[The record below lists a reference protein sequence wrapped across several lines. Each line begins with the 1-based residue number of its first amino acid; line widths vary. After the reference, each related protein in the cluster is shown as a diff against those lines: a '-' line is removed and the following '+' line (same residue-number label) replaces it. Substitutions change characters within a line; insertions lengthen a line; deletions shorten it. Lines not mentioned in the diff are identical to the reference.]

1 MGKTKKQ
8 PTIEGRVKAGYIDLT
23 KTGPLSYR
31 ELRSLNNGLPEE
43 SVVNAQRPDN
53 IGVITALQR
62 AGKVNYTEQPTGLG
76 ESIYD
81 PGVANQEQIENL
93 QDYRAEAQPWYAKIG
108 AGLTKGVV
116 LAGTTFLDGTIGLLV
131 GGTESINRGD
141 ISGLWDNDFSKAMQA
156 INEWSEEAL
165 PNYYSQNELN
175 SPWYENIFTANF
187 LGDKFIKN
195 LGFSIGAIY
204 SGGVYAAPFKAAKIA
219 NAINTVFRT
228 AKATPMVSSAVGSI
242 LSAVNEGRVEA
253 LNNSKDWFELQKQQL
268 DDWYDQKLTSE
279 YKPLFDETM
288 AEYNATKGTLV
299 QGPDGSMY
307 DPAYLRYK
315 SKVEALQNEFNT
327 KRQNRESDKV
337 YSSTLSKITEDRLKM
352 GNADLLMNIPILTAS
367 NLVQFGKFFGGGY
380 RTARKTT
387 NIAGRAGNY
396 TAGTTKLGTSVS
408 LAKGALSEG
417 LEEISQKAASVS
429 AGNYYATDVSN
440 WYKSQIDPN
449 AEKETLDWMK
459 SIAQGVNETVN
470 DGSSWEEFFIGTL
483 TGALGIPTFRS
494 PKSSDG
500 SFRSPIVMQGGA
512 YNGWKEYQQKV
523 AREQEI
529 ADYMNSRVQSPEF
542 LNYYQGLIRHNKYQA
557 DMNKAVEEGN
567 EFDFKNAEHA
577 QLISDIVM
585 FDNAG
590 KLGDLEALIGT
601 SLDTS
606 EENLE
611 SIVRNTTA
619 VGENNTPIGPFAQY
633 ARVDSDGQISVDFGD
648 SGVQEMTSKL
658 NNTREE
664 FSNTIKNYVKIKDDL
679 DVRTGEVLSDEQL
692 QELTWMKSQLGNW
705 TDRATAMSGEV
716 KQVIGKVI
724 GNLDSFIR
732 FQDTIRTE
740 EGMNNANL
748 TDRYNRADK
757 NVRDAQR
764 AVASLNAIRNLDDVN
779 LAATLARNP
788 DFVKGLMKEVT
799 LLDDTVIKADERE
812 DVLNKLSD
820 IVKLGNA
827 ADVYNAKFKEYLS
840 NPGQQVADHER
851 ANQETAQ
858 VVQKENNASL
868 RQKLDQATSVAQFRE
883 ILSSEQDAATRDAV
897 LQTMESE
904 DNQIAKNYRET
915 LQYNNELSAA
925 LNELGETD
933 QVAQDAMTL
942 WKEQFNIAENLE
954 QLANPNTIF
963 INNEEAF
970 MEDSGG
976 DVELAGTRFENAR
989 YALQRA
995 MSKVNND
1002 IKFKNRF
1009 SEEYRKPVDESVQG
1023 KGTDKDETGDS
1034 GTPTVPH
1041 VNPGATPVEV
1051 PSAPVGN
1058 VTAEMVAS
1066 ENSDANK
1073 SVKTQRDL
1081 DRGQQGQRKYY
1092 RPAIPELHI
1101 EASKEGDFR
1110 PFDTVVAEREQG
1122 VDFSGIYSYLRDNGA
1137 FNYVNAAK
1145 LKPGDTLG
1153 FMIDPEF
1160 NDHTIFLVDTRNNQI
1175 VGSIDESD
1183 TSVARYEGL
1192 ENLIKKVRDEY
1203 QASRKSDTVGG
1214 SPVALSY
1221 LLENGV
1227 GTIESAGYFLHAIA
1241 AAFPVISEGIE
1252 SMSDSLDGDV
1262 LGMKPDAFVSSNNPV
1277 IKRIETFIKEYY
1289 GEEGVNI
1296 YSDLLKNS
1304 TGFVPAEGKQMDTRI
1319 EKLVPLKDAPRTATT
1334 RFFATPQVRVSKIMV
1349 GRIPYTSEERS
1360 LADIPG
1366 VIDGDTK
1373 PIFGIIKN
1381 GVLTTNE
1388 KIDDILII
1396 KPVDMAQKEG
1406 RLYLLI
1412 PNAAGTY
1419 SPVAVRVKHFN
1430 TQEFNLADATVANT
1444 PVGKGINEALDRL
1457 ADAASQDDVSIAMKE
1472 LAQDIYMQDV
1482 MITWFDAK
1490 AGSGIVVSKKV
1501 RKSDGTYEMV
1511 TINGQ
1516 EQIKEEKTTI
1526 YFQSSKKSAIINGM
1540 EIDIEAAKEM
1550 GADLSPFGQPRDTAD
1565 IRKDILNT
1573 ILRYNL
1579 PLQVDASMINK
1590 SSYNNRLIKSNILT
1604 SNLREAKVIG
1614 SWFITDYFNNQGNL
1628 QRAVSPASVKPA
1640 PSRKVSSPVGGTEGV
1655 VQGTRVIISGTPYIV
1670 DLKSNM
1676 AINEKTGEKRA
1687 FSAFNSQS
1695 LIDMAWA
1702 QETFGDATESSRMTE
1717 NKIITPNGDVLD
1729 RSTGHYITG
1738 DEAQRIKDKIAGKNK
1753 ETESRIAQSKRIIA
1767 DIYENQKK
1775 VDKARTDKDYYYI
1788 LEEDGQY
1795 HQYSRVHSRL
1805 GDNWLGERTETENSR
1820 RALEAGTVVDK
1831 VIRDFFTSKE
1841 TPTRPETLSE
1851 DAFIDLI
1858 TKLTEIKSKIEQM
1871 GETFM
1876 TNNIVL
1882 FQKYAD
1888 GTRVAGEV
1896 DILSVDKNGNFKIY
1910 DVKTSRY
1917 SFSDKYFNE
1926 KSSMQRMS
1934 TKDYYTLQLSAYQNL
1949 FESQYGVR
1957 PTRLAIFPFVLSYNT
1972 VQATA
1977 VDIPSGTQTRLGLP
1991 IAGNRSYF
1999 RTDRKVDDNE
2009 ARFVSSEKDGKVY
2022 FKPILDTKA
2031 HEATLKSTDAAKSV
2045 VEFTGGDPKEATHFV
2060 LVEPGEATRNPENG
2074 RLMVSKK
2081 VKVFAV
2087 TPSTPYSNRRS
2098 IVTSITQEKGIP
2110 ITYNPA
2116 VNVPLASAVHAPA
2129 TSSNLPIFDSTME
2142 TMITNPKEQ
2151 NRVLPENAFEE
2162 GGEIG
2167 YYEKDGK
2174 LYTGYLKKIGEVEVT
2189 YGSGRKDIVPIHVTK
2204 VRDTGF
2210 GREGEFGST
2219 SEYLTVFPNGKA
2231 ISTKTNDT
2239 NDAHAAE
2246 IIMKALST
2254 KPEKVLLLSSEKTQ
2268 IHNPRELEESD
2279 AAIRIAQE
2287 TTPQPQGG
2295 ASRTVQKENAVNQKA
2310 AKRTR
2315 HKLRAADSTR
2325 PIWDREKEMSWLEKT
2340 LPQLSEQDRV
2350 KVVEGLIQVAE
2361 NGPVAWGMFSDGIV
2375 TLSDIAAEGTAY
2387 HEAFH
2392 VVFNLMMNDS
2402 ERESLFNEARQMF
2415 GNKSLLELEEDMAEG
2430 FREYVVSQETRSLG
2444 RKILDFFKNLF
2455 AKITN
2460 WKYIKPSLTS
2470 YYRMINQGK
2479 YKNYSLGLSSISR
2492 LREEQYT
2499 SEMQSI
2505 KDKAI
2510 ADGTFM
2516 KAPNGNPTN
2525 LTDERQWLQVRTK
2538 AFKEWFGDWENNPNE
2553 ASKVV
2558 DENDEPLVVYHGT
2571 KNNVEISKVD
2581 FSKSDD
2587 LISFFTTN
2595 DKYHTANSYTES
2607 GINTGNS
2614 NLDTIIENIIEY
2626 DGVVDYIKVKKYI
2639 ETTIHNSEVS
2649 LNDLGPF
2656 DDERSLK
2663 EIIHKNKELLR
2674 YLESNKDKLNFSENT
2689 ANIYSFFES
2698 IKKPL
2703 VIDVKDKNW
2712 NEIKFED
2719 NTFSTREIAKIA
2731 NERGYDGVIF
2741 KNIRDLGAGMSF
2753 DGAFFENEV
2762 KHPNVYIS
2770 FKSNQIKSATSN
2782 TGKFSTTNDDIRY
2795 REVDI
2800 NDSEFKDLKQDLTS
2814 FFSNFGI
2821 TIEDTSKFDS
2831 EEPIFNALDRVINFN
2846 SIESLTDNAGY
2857 AIAFMMQYNPKI
2869 KDLIS
2874 IKQLD
2879 SPVKMKGLRRAVN
2892 KGKRYDFRNL
2902 TEREYKSLNKTPYLK
2917 EIGKDIGE
2925 QLRLL
2930 YSKKPINTSDSF
2942 FRKLWSAI
2950 SEFFKKMTPE
2960 TRLKF
2965 SVIRNYTNSI
2975 ANAVK
2980 LGDYT
2985 IIRKSDFKP
2994 GTDTLPS
3001 IVDIGEAFKNNPYE
3015 ESIVYTLNKHGISL
3029 AGEAAIASQGT
3040 LYRPS
3045 ENPLHDLDFEAGNK
3059 SKGEI
3064 ESILRNTFKAYSH
3077 TNTIVNEN
3085 GRVTYTYLVMDRE
3098 FEERRDVPGIG
3109 VNVIYDKKTG
3119 ERLGTRMHSEL
3130 VIEKEGVKGKMLD
3143 FFTGDTTNVFDN
3155 VTINYNGK
3163 NYLFSDYRNAMSFK
3177 INVARLKNIWDYNR
3191 FIPRNENGKIVSLAK
3206 LKNSNKERV
3215 QNLVRNARII
3225 WGHPA
3230 IGKTT
3235 YLERNNDILEWDK
3248 EVNPKRDI
3256 FVRDQIDPNYTMDV
3270 NSTEYKRLKQEYMSN
3285 WENNSEYIKFLTRE
3299 WNKLKDRAQRENK
3312 RLFASPLPLLSIFRN
3327 DFDLIVALPEKQ
3339 FIERNKARG
3348 GSEVGSLSW
3357 KQALDRQLVGI
3368 DTNKI
3373 VYTDKYFSEFMRD
3386 TLGVTWGTLNN
3397 TELEAL
3403 QARGWSEE
3411 KFNSISQVE
3420 RDNAIEC
3427 AGL

>member
-1 MGKTKKQ
+1 MARTKKQ
-8 PTIEGRVKAGYIDLT
+8 PTIEDRVEAGYIDLT

-43 SVVNAQRPDN
+43 SVVNAQRPNN

-131 GGTESINRGD
+131 GGAESINRGD

-204 SGGVYAAPFKAAKIA
+204 SGGVYAAPFKAAKVA

-279 YKPLFDETM
+279 YKPLFDEAM

-396 TAGTTKLGTSVS
+396 TAGTTKLGTSIS

-417 LEEISQKAASVS
+417 LEEISQKAASIS

-732 FQDTIRTE
+732 FQDAIRTE

-764 AVASLNAIRNLDDVN
+764 AVASLNVIRNLDDAN
-779 LAATLARNP
+779 LAATLAKNP
-788 DFVKGLMKEVT
+788 DFVKGLMKEVS
-799 LLDDTVIKADERE
+799 LLDDTVIEADERE
-812 DVLNKLSD
+812 DVLNKLAD
-820 IVKLGNA
+820 IIKLGNA

-942 WKEQFNIAENLE
+942 WKEQFNTAENLE
-954 QLANPNTIF
+954 QLANPNSIF

-976 DVELAGTRFENAR
+976 DIDIAGNRFQSAR

-1009 SEEYRKPVDESVQG
+1009 SKEYKRPVNEPVAD
-1023 KGTDKDETGDS
+1023 KGIDKDGTGDS
-1034 GTPTVPH
+1034 ETPT
-1041 VNPGATPVEV
+1041 
-1051 PSAPVGN
+1051 PVGN

-1183 TSVARYEGL
+1183 ASVTRYEGL
-1192 ENLIKKVRDEY
+1192 EGIIKRVRDEF
-1203 QASRKSDTVGG
+1203 AKRG
-1214 SPVALSY
+1214 
-1221 LLENGV
+1221 
-1227 GTIESAGYFLHAIA
+1227 
-1241 AAFPVISEGIE
+1241 EG
-1252 SMSDSLDGDV
+1252 
-1262 LGMKPDAFVSSNNPV
+1262 A
-1277 IKRIETFIKEYY
+1277 
-1289 GEEGVNI
+1289 
-1296 YSDLLKNS
+1296 
-1304 TGFVPAEGKQMDTRI
+1304 TGK
-1319 EKLVPLKDAPRTATT
+1319 
-1334 RFFATPQVRVSKIMV
+1334 FFATPQTRVSKVMV
-1349 GRIPYTSEERS
+1349 GRIPYTSEDKS

-1366 VIDGDTK
+1366 VLDGETK

-1381 GVLTTNE
+1381 GVLTTNLDNTNE
-1388 KIDDILII
+1388 GIDDRLII
-1396 KPVDMAQKEG
+1396 KPADMAHKEG

-1419 SPVAVRVKHFN
+1419 SPAAVRVKHFN

-1501 RKSDGTYEMV
+1501 RKPDGTYEMV

-1573 ILRYNL
+1573 IFRYNL

-1676 AINEKTGEKRA
+1676 AINEKTGEKRV
-1687 FSAFNSQS
+1687 FSTFNSQS

-1717 NKIITPNGDVLD
+1717 NKIITSNGDVLD

-1753 ETESRIAQSKRIIA
+1753 ETESRIAQSKRVIA
-1767 DIYENQKK
+1767 DIYENQNK

-1805 GDNWLGERTETENSR
+1805 GDNWLGERTETENSKM
-1820 RALEAGTVVDK
+1820 ALEAGTVVDK

-1851 DAFIDLI
+1851 GAFIDLI
-1858 TKLTEIKSKIEQM
+1858 TKLTEIKSKMEQM

-1917 SFSDKYFNE
+1917 SFSDRYFNE

-1957 PTRLAIFPFVLSYNT
+1957 PTRLAILPFVLSYNT

-1991 IAGNRSYF
+1991 VAGNQSYF

-2189 YGSGRKDIVPIHVTK
+2189 YGSGRKDMVPIHVTK

-2246 IIMKALST
+2246 IIMKALSA

-2325 PIWDREKEMSWLEKT
+2325 PTWNREKELAWLENV

-2350 KVVEGLIQVAE
+2350 RVVEGLIQVAD

-2516 KAPNGNPTN
+2516 KAPNGNLTN
-2525 LTDERQWLQVRTK
+2525 LTERQWLQVRTK
-2538 AFKEWFGDWENNPNE
+2538 NFINWFGDWINDPSN

-2558 DENDEPLVVYHGT
+2558 DENGEPLVVYHRSPNKFNTFDVNKIGT
-2571 KNNVEISKVD
+2571 TTDTGQYGKGFYFGVENDRAEGNNVYEVFLNIRNPYNITKESRSSNIAYTYNRPFNEWTNWHKKNISKEEADLVN
-2581 FSKSDD
+2581 SKDGIID
-2587 LISFFTTN
+2587 L
-2595 DKYHTANSYTES
+2595 
-2607 GINTGNS
+2607 
-2614 NLDTIIENIIEY
+2614 
-2626 DGVVDYIKVKKYI
+2626 V
-2639 ETTIHNSEVS
+2639 
-2649 LNDLGPF
+2649 
-2656 DDERSLK
+2656 
-2663 EIIHKNKELLR
+2663 
-2674 YLESNKDKLNFSENT
+2674 
-2689 ANIYSFFES
+2689 
-2698 IKKPL
+2698 
-2703 VIDVKDKNW
+2703 
-2712 NEIKFED
+2712 ED
-2719 NTFSTREIAKIA
+2719 NEF
-2731 NERGYDGVIF
+2731 VV
-2741 KNIRDLGAGMSF
+2741 KN
-2753 DGAFFENEV
+2753 
-2762 KHPNVYIS
+2762 P
-2770 FKSNQIKSATSN
+2770 NQIKSATDN
-2782 TGKFSTTNDDIRY
+2782 IGTFSKTNDDIRY
-2795 REVDI
+2795 REIPNSSFKSV
-2800 NDSEFKDLKQDLTS
+2800 SEEIQENLLKKGWT
-2814 FFSNFGI
+2814 
-2821 TIEDTSKFDS
+2821 EEKFDS
-2831 EEPIFNALDRVINFN
+2831 ISQEERD
-2846 SIESLTDNAGY
+2846 
-2857 AIAFMMQYNPKI
+2857 Q
-2869 KDLIS
+2869 
-2874 IKQLD
+2874 
-2879 SPVKMKGLRRAVN
+2879 
-2892 KGKRYDFRNL
+2892 
-2902 TEREYKSLNKTPYLK
+2902 
-2917 EIGKDIGE
+2917 
-2925 QLRLL
+2925 
-2930 YSKKPINTSDSF
+2930 
-2942 FRKLWSAI
+2942 
-2950 SEFFKKMTPE
+2950 
-2960 TRLKF
+2960 
-2965 SVIRNYTNSI
+2965 
-2975 ANAVK
+2975 AVK
-2980 LGDYT
+2980 C
-2985 IIRKSDFKP
+2985 
-2994 GTDTLPS
+2994 
-3001 IVDIGEAFKNNPYE
+3001 
-3015 ESIVYTLNKHGISL
+3015 
-3029 AGEAAIASQGT
+3029 IA
-3040 LYRPS
+3040 L
-3045 ENPLHDLDFEAGNK
+3045 
-3059 SKGEI
+3059 
-3064 ESILRNTFKAYSH
+3064 
-3077 TNTIVNEN
+3077 
-3085 GRVTYTYLVMDRE
+3085 
-3098 FEERRDVPGIG
+3098 
-3109 VNVIYDKKTG
+3109 
-3119 ERLGTRMHSEL
+3119 
-3130 VIEKEGVKGKMLD
+3130 
-3143 FFTGDTTNVFDN
+3143 
-3155 VTINYNGK
+3155 
-3163 NYLFSDYRNAMSFK
+3163 
-3177 INVARLKNIWDYNR
+3177 
-3191 FIPRNENGKIVSLAK
+3191 
-3206 LKNSNKERV
+3206 
-3215 QNLVRNARII
+3215 
-3225 WGHPA
+3225 
-3230 IGKTT
+3230 
-3235 YLERNNDILEWDK
+3235 
-3248 EVNPKRDI
+3248 
-3256 FVRDQIDPNYTMDV
+3256 
-3270 NSTEYKRLKQEYMSN
+3270 
-3285 WENNSEYIKFLTRE
+3285 
-3299 WNKLKDRAQRENK
+3299 
-3312 RLFASPLPLLSIFRN
+3312 
-3327 DFDLIVALPEKQ
+3327 
-3339 FIERNKARG
+3339 
-3348 GSEVGSLSW
+3348 
-3357 KQALDRQLVGI
+3357 
-3368 DTNKI
+3368 
-3373 VYTDKYFSEFMRD
+3373 
-3386 TLGVTWGTLNN
+3386 
-3397 TELEAL
+3397 
-3403 QARGWSEE
+3403 
-3411 KFNSISQVE
+3411 
-3420 RDNAIEC
+3420 
-3427 AGL
+3427 

>member
-1 MGKTKKQ
+1 MAKKSI
-8 PTIEGRVKAGYIDLT
+8 TE
-23 KTGPLSYR
+23 TGPKALRGVRNPDLYPTQSLGLSDIETQSIR
-31 ELRSLNNGLPEE
+31 DELARSTYANYEAAHGHLGYQGLNDPSLYAPIIDTSLPGYGD
-43 SVVNAQRPDN
+43 SM
-53 IGVITALQR
+53 
-62 AGKVNYTEQPTGLG
+62 
-76 ESIYD
+76 YD
-81 PGVANQEQIENL
+81 KGILIDATPADI
-93 QDYRAEAQPWYAKIG
+93 QDQRAEAQPWYAKIG

-131 GGTESINRGD
+131 GGAESINRGD

-204 SGGVYAAPFKAAKIA
+204 SGGVYAAPFKAAKVA
-219 NAINTVFRT
+219 NAINTVFKT

-242 LSAVNEGRVEA
+242 ISAVNEGRVEA
-253 LNNSKDWFELQKQQL
+253 LNNSKDWFRLQKQQL
-268 DDWYDQKLTSE
+268 DDWYDQKLDSE
-279 YKPLFDETM
+279 YKPQFDEAM

-315 SKVEALQNEFNT
+315 SKVEALQNELNT
-327 KRQNRESDKV
+327 KRQNRGSDKV

-440 WYKSQIDPN
+440 WHKSQIDPN

-459 SIAQGVNETVN
+459 SVAQGVNETVN

-494 PKSSDG
+494 LKSSDG

-512 YNGWKEYQQKV
+512 YNGWKEHQQKV

-542 LNYYQGLIRHNKYQA
+542 LNYYQSLIRHNKYQA

-611 SIVRNTTA
+611 SMVRNTTA

-705 TDRATAMSGEV
+705 ADRATAMSGEV

-748 TDRYNRADK
+748 TDKYNRADK

-764 AVASLNAIRNLDDVN
+764 AVASLNVIRNLDDAN
-779 LAATLARNP
+779 LAATLAKNP
-788 DFVKGLMKEVT
+788 DFVKGLMKEVS
-799 LLDDTVIKADERE
+799 LLDDTVIEADERE
-812 DVLNKLSD
+812 DVLNKLAD
-820 IVKLGNA
+820 IIKLGNA

-883 ILSSEQDAATRDAV
+883 ILNSEQDAATRDAV

-942 WKEQFNIAENLE
+942 WKEQFNAAENLE
-954 QLANPNTIF
+954 QLANPNSIF

-976 DVELAGTRFENAR
+976 DIDIAGNRFQSAR

-1009 SEEYRKPVDESVQG
+1009 SKEYKRPVNEPVAD
-1023 KGTDKDETGDS
+1023 KGIDKDETGYS
-1034 GTPTVPH
+1034 ETPT
-1041 VNPGATPVEV
+1041 
-1051 PSAPVGN
+1051 PVGN

-1081 DRGQQGQRKYY
+1081 DRGQQSQRKYY

-1122 VDFSGIYSYLRDNGA
+1122 VDFSSIYSYLRDNGA
-1137 FNYVNAAK
+1137 FDYVNAAK

-1183 TSVARYEGL
+1183 ASVTRYEGL
-1192 ENLIKKVRDEY
+1192 EGIIKRVRDEF
-1203 QASRKSDTVGG
+1203 A
-1214 SPVALSY
+1214 
-1221 LLENGV
+1221 
-1227 GTIESAGYFLHAIA
+1227 
-1241 AAFPVISEGIE
+1241 
-1252 SMSDSLDGDV
+1252 
-1262 LGMKPDAFVSSNNPV
+1262 
-1277 IKRIETFIKEYY
+1277 KR
-1289 GEEGVNI
+1289 GEET
-1296 YSDLLKNS
+1296 
-1304 TGFVPAEGKQMDTRI
+1304 TGK
-1319 EKLVPLKDAPRTATT
+1319 
-1334 RFFATPQVRVSKIMV
+1334 FFATPQTRVSKMMI
-1349 GRIPYTSEERS
+1349 GRIPYSTEERS

-1366 VIDGDTK
+1366 VLDGETK

-1381 GVLTTNE
+1381 GVLTTNLDNTNE
-1388 KIDDILII
+1388 EIDDRLII
-1396 KPVDMAQKEG
+1396 KPADTAQKEG

-1419 SPVAVRVKHFN
+1419 SPAAIRVKHFN

-1444 PVGKGINEALDRL
+1444 PIGKGINEALDRL
-1457 ADAASQDDVSIAMKE
+1457 ADATSQDDVSIAMKE

-1501 RKSDGTYEMV
+1501 RKPDGTYEMV

-1550 GADLSPFGQPRDTAD
+1550 GANLSPFGQPRDTAD

-1590 SSYNNRLIKSNILT
+1590 PGYNNKVIKSNILT

-1655 VQGTRVIISGTPYIV
+1655 VQGTRVTISGTPYIV

-1753 ETESRIAQSKRIIA
+1753 ETESRIAQSKRVIA

-1805 GDNWLGERTETENSR
+1805 GDNWLGERTETENSK
-1820 RALEAGTVVDK
+1820 RALEVGTDVDK
-1831 VIRDFFTSKE
+1831 VIRDFFTLKE

-1851 DAFIDLI
+1851 GAFIDLI
-1858 TKLTEIKSKIEQM
+1858 TKLTEIKSKMEQM

-1896 DILSVDKNGNFKIY
+1896 DILAVDKSGNFKIY
-1910 DVKTSRY
+1910 DVKTSKY
-1917 SFSDKYFNE
+1917 SFSDRHFTE

-1949 FESQYGVR
+1949 FESQYGIR
-1957 PTRLAIFPFVLSYNT
+1957 PTGLAILPFTLTY
-1972 VQATA
+1972 
-1977 VDIPSGTQTRLGLP
+1977 DK
-1991 IAGNRSYF
+1991 
-1999 RTDRKVDDNE
+1999 DKVN
-2009 ARFVSSEKDGKVY
+2009 
-2022 FKPILDTKA
+2022 
-2031 HEATLKSTDAAKSV
+2031 
-2045 VEFTGGDPKEATHFV
+2045 
-2060 LVEPGEATRNPENG
+2060 
-2074 RLMVSKK
+2074 
-2081 VKVFAV
+2081 
-2087 TPSTPYSNRRS
+2087 
-2098 IVTSITQEKGIP
+2098 SITQEKGIP

-2116 VNVPLASAVHAPA
+2116 VNVPLASVVQTPR
-2129 TSSNLPIFDSTME
+2129 TEGPLPIFNSTME

-2189 YGSGRKDIVPIHVTK
+2189 YGSGRKDMVPIHVTK

-2239 NDAHAAE
+2239 NDNHAAE
-2246 IIMKALST
+2246 VIMKALSA
-2254 KPEKVLLLSSEKTQ
+2254 KPEKVLSFSNEKTQ
-2268 IHNPRELEESD
+2268 IYNPMELEES
-2279 AAIRIAQE
+2279 ITRTVQGTTQQSQE
-2287 TTPQPQGG
+2287 G
-2295 ASRTVQKENAVNQKA
+2295 ASRTIQKENIVNKKT

-2315 HKLRAADSTR
+2315 HKLRAKDSTR
-2325 PIWDREKEMSWLEKT
+2325 PIWNREKELDWLGKV
-2340 LPQLSEQDRV
+2340 LPQLSEQDRIRVV
-2350 KVVEGLIQVAE
+2350 KGLIQVSE

-2375 TLSDIAAEGTAY
+2375 TLSDIATEGTTY
-2387 HEAFH
+2387 HESFH
-2392 VVFNLMMNDS
+2392 VVFNLMLTPQ
-2402 ERESLFNEARQMF
+2402 ERSALFTEARQQY
-2415 GNKSLLELEEDMAEG
+2415 GNKSEVELEEDMAEE
-2430 FREYVVSQETRSLG
+2430 FREYVTTRQNAGLLDKIKNFFKDLWIKVTNWNSVRPHLTAYYQMINKGKYSNRELPTETLSQAKARQEEYS
-2444 RKILDFFKNLF
+2444 KEMQDILD
-2455 AKITN
+2455 
-2460 WKYIKPSLTS
+2460 
-2470 YYRMINQGK
+2470 
-2479 YKNYSLGLSSISR
+2479 
-2492 LREEQYT
+2492 
-2499 SEMQSI
+2499 
-2505 KDKAI
+2505 
-2510 ADGTFM
+2510 
-2516 KAPNGNPTN
+2516 KAPRNSEGKLLVRPRGPVSN
-2525 LTDERQWLQVRTK
+2525 LTERQYAQVRTK
-2538 AFKEWFGDWENNPNE
+2538 AFKDWFGDWENDSKN
-2553 ASKVV
+2553 ASQVV
-2558 DENDEPLVVYHGT
+2558 DENGEPLVVYHNTPFEFNGVFDMGHKSRTMPWTSEPFGHVGT
-2571 KNNVEISKVD
+2571 QETANKIKGTQFALFLNIRNPLETPDFVHETVSSMLAELYKQGIISR
-2581 FSKSDD
+2581 
-2587 LISFFTTN
+2587 
-2595 DKYHTANSYTES
+2595 DKYSS
-2607 GINTGNS
+2607 LRGMS
-2614 NLDTIIENIIEY
+2614 
-2626 DGVVDYIKVKKYI
+2626 
-2639 ETTIHNSEVS
+2639 NSELRNLMLS
-2649 LNDLGPF
+2649 L
-2656 DDERSLK
+2656 
-2663 EIIHKNKELLR
+2663 
-2674 YLESNKDKLNFSENT
+2674 
-2689 ANIYSFFES
+2689 
-2698 IKKPL
+2698 
-2703 VIDVKDKNW
+2703 
-2712 NEIKFED
+2712 
-2719 NTFSTREIAKIA
+2719 
-2731 NERGYDGVIF
+2731 GYDGTKYENKAEGGGISY
-2741 KNIRDLGAGMSF
+2741 SF
-2753 DGAFFENEV
+2753 I
-2762 KHPNVYIS
+2762 KP
-2770 FKSNQIKSATSN
+2770 NQIKSAKDNIGT
-2782 TGKFSTTNDDIRY
+2782 FSRTNDNIRY
-2795 REVDI
+2795 REVH
-2800 NDSEFKDLKQDLTS
+2800 NSSFKSVSEEIQESLLKKGWT
-2814 FFSNFGI
+2814 
-2821 TIEDTSKFDS
+2821 EEKFDS
-2831 EEPIFNALDRVINFN
+2831 ISQEERD
-2846 SIESLTDNAGY
+2846 
-2857 AIAFMMQYNPKI
+2857 Q
-2869 KDLIS
+2869 
-2874 IKQLD
+2874 
-2879 SPVKMKGLRRAVN
+2879 
-2892 KGKRYDFRNL
+2892 
-2902 TEREYKSLNKTPYLK
+2902 
-2917 EIGKDIGE
+2917 
-2925 QLRLL
+2925 
-2930 YSKKPINTSDSF
+2930 
-2942 FRKLWSAI
+2942 
-2950 SEFFKKMTPE
+2950 
-2960 TRLKF
+2960 
-2965 SVIRNYTNSI
+2965 
-2975 ANAVK
+2975 AVK
-2980 LGDYT
+2980 C
-2985 IIRKSDFKP
+2985 
-2994 GTDTLPS
+2994 
-3001 IVDIGEAFKNNPYE
+3001 
-3015 ESIVYTLNKHGISL
+3015 
-3029 AGEAAIASQGT
+3029 IA
-3040 LYRPS
+3040 L
-3045 ENPLHDLDFEAGNK
+3045 
-3059 SKGEI
+3059 
-3064 ESILRNTFKAYSH
+3064 
-3077 TNTIVNEN
+3077 
-3085 GRVTYTYLVMDRE
+3085 
-3098 FEERRDVPGIG
+3098 
-3109 VNVIYDKKTG
+3109 
-3119 ERLGTRMHSEL
+3119 
-3130 VIEKEGVKGKMLD
+3130 
-3143 FFTGDTTNVFDN
+3143 
-3155 VTINYNGK
+3155 
-3163 NYLFSDYRNAMSFK
+3163 
-3177 INVARLKNIWDYNR
+3177 
-3191 FIPRNENGKIVSLAK
+3191 
-3206 LKNSNKERV
+3206 
-3215 QNLVRNARII
+3215 
-3225 WGHPA
+3225 
-3230 IGKTT
+3230 
-3235 YLERNNDILEWDK
+3235 
-3248 EVNPKRDI
+3248 
-3256 FVRDQIDPNYTMDV
+3256 
-3270 NSTEYKRLKQEYMSN
+3270 
-3285 WENNSEYIKFLTRE
+3285 
-3299 WNKLKDRAQRENK
+3299 
-3312 RLFASPLPLLSIFRN
+3312 
-3327 DFDLIVALPEKQ
+3327 
-3339 FIERNKARG
+3339 
-3348 GSEVGSLSW
+3348 
-3357 KQALDRQLVGI
+3357 
-3368 DTNKI
+3368 
-3373 VYTDKYFSEFMRD
+3373 
-3386 TLGVTWGTLNN
+3386 
-3397 TELEAL
+3397 
-3403 QARGWSEE
+3403 
-3411 KFNSISQVE
+3411 
-3420 RDNAIEC
+3420 
-3427 AGL
+3427 

>member
-1 MGKTKKQ
+1 MSKNSKSAR
-8 PTIEGRVKAGYIDLT
+8 TIDMT

-31 ELRSLNNGLPEE
+31 ELRKLNSLDRTPEVE
-43 SVVNAQRPDN
+43 QLLSMPSGTRLDTY
-53 IGVITALQR
+53 GM
-62 AGKVNYTEQPTGLG
+62 GKVSYTQPSEGFDDFGT
-76 ESIYD
+76 SSYD
-81 PGVANQEQIENL
+81 NELVGYDELVNR
-93 QDYRAEAQPWYAKIG
+93 QDIRAEKQPWYAKIG

-131 GGTESINRGD
+131 GGAESINRGD

-156 INEWSEEAL
+156 INEWAEEAL

-204 SGGVYAAPFKAAKIA
+204 SGGVYAAPFKAAKVA

-228 AKATPMVSSAVGSI
+228 AKATPIVNSAVGSI

-253 LNNSKDWFELQKQQL
+253 LNNSKDWFRLQKQQL

-279 YKPLFDETM
+279 YKPLFDEAM

-337 YSSTLSKITEDRLKM
+337 YSSTLSKITKDRLKM

-367 NLVQFGKFFGGGY
+367 NLIQFGKFFGGGY
-380 RTARKTT
+380 RTARKAT

-440 WYKSQIDPN
+440 WHKSQIDPN

-459 SIAQGVNETVN
+459 SVAQGVNETVN

-512 YNGWKEYQQKV
+512 YNGWKEHQQKV

-557 DMNKAVEEGN
+557 DMNKAVEKGN

-664 FSNTIKNYVKIKDDL
+664 FSNTIKNYVKIKDGL

-705 TDRATAMSGEV
+705 ADRATAMSGEV

-732 FQDTIRTE
+732 FQDAIRTE

-799 LLDDTVIKADERE
+799 LLDDTVIEADERE
-812 DVLNKLSD
+812 DVLNKLED

-827 ADVYNAKFKEYLS
+827 ADVYNAKLKEYLS
-840 NPGQQVADHER
+840 NPGQQVADHKR

-904 DNQIAKNYRET
+904 GNQIAKNYRET

-942 WKEQFNIAENLE
+942 WKEQFNAAENLE
-954 QLANPNTIF
+954 QLANPNSIF

-976 DVELAGTRFENAR
+976 DIDIAGNRFQSAR

-1009 SEEYRKPVDESVQG
+1009 SKEYKRPVNEPVAD
-1023 KGTDKDETGDS
+1023 KGIDKDETGDS
-1034 GTPTVPH
+1034 ETPT
-1041 VNPGATPVEV
+1041 
-1051 PSAPVGN
+1051 PVGN

-1110 PFDTVVAEREQG
+1110 PFDIVVAEREQG

-1183 TSVARYEGL
+1183 ASVTRYEGL
-1192 ENLIKKVRDEY
+1192 EGIIKRVRDEFAQKGSQPSTVINY
-1203 QASRKSDTVGG
+1203 TENTDTPKDELIHITNTNNG
-1214 SPVALSY
+1214 LSHIGE
-1221 LLENGV
+1221 LKEWSKKV
-1227 GTIESAGYFLHAIA
+1227 
-1241 AAFPVISEGIE
+1241 
-1252 SMSDSLDGDV
+1252 GDV
-1262 LGMKPDAFVSSNNPV
+1262 RTESDGWGTYNGLTYYKQSQKGGRGGDNFTIWFKTKPSENVKLNLQQAIDSSKNLVELGDKIVSLIRAFSVTPKTQS
-1277 IKRIETFIKEYY
+1277 KGKFIA
-1289 GEEGVNI
+1289 
-1296 YSDLLKNS
+1296 S
-1304 TGFVPAEGKQMDTRI
+1304 P
-1319 EKLVPLKDAPRTATT
+1319 TT
-1334 RFFATPQVRVSKIMV
+1334 RVAKVMV
-1349 GRIPYTSEERS
+1349 GRIPYSTEERS

-1366 VIDGDTK
+1366 VLDGEAK

-1388 KIDDILII
+1388 KVDDRLIT
-1396 KPVDMAQKEG
+1396 KKEG

-1419 SPVAVRVKHFN
+1419 SPAAVRVKHFN

-1444 PVGKGINEALDRL
+1444 PVGKDINEALDRL
-1457 ADAASQDDVSIAMKE
+1457 ADATSQDDVSIAMKK

-1501 RKSDGTYEMV
+1501 RKPDGTYEMV

-1614 SWFITDYFNNQGNL
+1614 SWFITDYFDNQGNL

-1717 NKIITPNGDVLD
+1717 NKVITPNGDVLD

-1753 ETESRIAQSKRIIA
+1753 ETESRIA
-1767 DIYENQKK
+1767 
-1775 VDKARTDKDYYYI
+1775 
-1788 LEEDGQY
+1788 
-1795 HQYSRVHSRL
+1795 
-1805 GDNWLGERTETENSR
+1805 
-1820 RALEAGTVVDK
+1820 
-1831 VIRDFFTSKE
+1831 
-1841 TPTRPETLSE
+1841 
-1851 DAFIDLI
+1851 
-1858 TKLTEIKSKIEQM
+1858 
-1871 GETFM
+1871 
-1876 TNNIVL
+1876 
-1882 FQKYAD
+1882 
-1888 GTRVAGEV
+1888 
-1896 DILSVDKNGNFKIY
+1896 
-1910 DVKTSRY
+1910 
-1917 SFSDKYFNE
+1917 
-1926 KSSMQRMS
+1926 
-1934 TKDYYTLQLSAYQNL
+1934 
-1949 FESQYGVR
+1949 
-1957 PTRLAIFPFVLSYNT
+1957 
-1972 VQATA
+1972 
-1977 VDIPSGTQTRLGLP
+1977 
-1991 IAGNRSYF
+1991 
-1999 RTDRKVDDNE
+1999 
-2009 ARFVSSEKDGKVY
+2009 
-2022 FKPILDTKA
+2022 
-2031 HEATLKSTDAAKSV
+2031 
-2045 VEFTGGDPKEATHFV
+2045 
-2060 LVEPGEATRNPENG
+2060 
-2074 RLMVSKK
+2074 
-2081 VKVFAV
+2081 
-2087 TPSTPYSNRRS
+2087 
-2098 IVTSITQEKGIP
+2098 
-2110 ITYNPA
+2110 NPA
-2116 VNVPLASAVHAPA
+2116 VNVPLASAVQTPR
-2129 TSSNLPIFDSTME
+2129 TEGPLPIFDSTME

-2189 YGSGRKDIVPIHVTK
+2189 YGSGRKDMVPIHVTK

-2239 NDAHAAE
+2239 NDNHAAE
-2246 IIMKALST
+2246 VIMKALSA
-2254 KPEKVLLLSSEKTQ
+2254 KPEKVLLLSNEKTQ
-2268 IHNPRELEESD
+2268 IHNPMELKES
-2279 AAIRIAQE
+2279 ITRTVQG
-2287 TTPQPQGG
+2287 TSQQSQGG
-2295 ASRTVQKENAVNQKA
+2295 ASRTIQKENTVNKKTV
-2310 AKRTR
+2310 KRTR
-2315 HKLRAADSTR
+2315 HKLRAKDSTR
-2325 PIWDREKEMSWLEKT
+2325 PVWNREKELTWLGKV

-2350 KVVEGLIQVAE
+2350 RVVKGLIQVSE
-2361 NGPVAWGMFSDGIV
+2361 NGPVAWGMFSNGIV
-2375 TLSDIAAEGTAY
+2375 TLSDIAAEGTTY
-2387 HEAFH
+2387 HESFH
-2392 VVFNLMMNDS
+2392 VVFNLMLTPQ
-2402 ERESLFNEARQMF
+2402 ERSALFTEARQQY
-2415 GNKSLLELEEDMAEG
+2415 GDKSEVELEEDMAEG
-2430 FREYVVSQETRSLG
+2430 FREYVTTRQNAGLLDKIKNFFKDLWIKVTNWSSVRPHLTAYYQMINKGKYSNRELPTETLSQAKARQEEYS
-2444 RKILDFFKNLF
+2444 KEMQDILDKAPRDSKGNL
-2455 AKITN
+2455 
-2460 WKYIKPSLTS
+2460 L
-2470 YYRMINQGK
+2470 
-2479 YKNYSLGLSSISR
+2479 
-2492 LREEQYT
+2492 
-2499 SEMQSI
+2499 
-2505 KDKAI
+2505 
-2510 ADGTFM
+2510 
-2516 KAPNGNPTN
+2516 APNGKKSN
-2525 LTDERQWLQVRTK
+2525 LTEKQWLQVRTK
-2538 AFKEWFGDWENNPNE
+2538 AFKDWFGDWEKVAYSSKFRESKDIPNSITSATYQGVYVSE
-2553 ASKVV
+2553 AVFDPDMAPDGGKRIIMLGNKYIGEIPVIESKDKIKMSGSIGAATEIEEEYRGKGYGKKAHLALANIAKAEGKTLYSDSSNSDAEDILWKSLVKDGIAEVISESPKTGHWNHTTYKIINDRLPQADNINSGDENVSKIV
-2558 DENDEPLVVYHGT
+2558 DENGEPLVVYHGT
-2571 KNNVEISKVD
+2571 NAD
-2581 FSKSDD
+2581 
-2587 LISFFTTN
+2587 
-2595 DKYHTANSYTES
+2595 
-2607 GINTGNS
+2607 
-2614 NLDTIIENIIEY
+2614 NI
-2626 DGVVDYIKVKKYI
+2626 
-2639 ETTIHNSEVS
+2639 T
-2649 LNDLGPF
+2649 
-2656 DDERSLK
+2656 
-2663 EIIHKNKELLR
+2663 
-2674 YLESNKDKLNFSENT
+2674 
-2689 ANIYSFFES
+2689 
-2698 IKKPL
+2698 
-2703 VIDVKDKNW
+2703 
-2712 NEIKFED
+2712 
-2719 NTFSTREIAKIA
+2719 TFSLEKAKH
-2731 NERGYDGVIF
+2731 
-2741 KNIRDLGAGMSF
+2741 NIG
-2753 DGAFFENEV
+2753 
-2762 KHPNVYIS
+2762 
-2770 FKSNQIKSATSN
+2770 T
-2782 TGKFSTTNDDIRY
+2782 FSRTNDDIRY
-2795 REVDI
+2795 REIPNSSFKSV
-2800 NDSEFKDLKQDLTS
+2800 SEEIQENLLKKGWT
-2814 FFSNFGI
+2814 
-2821 TIEDTSKFDS
+2821 EEKFDS
-2831 EEPIFNALDRVINFN
+2831 ISQEERD
-2846 SIESLTDNAGY
+2846 
-2857 AIAFMMQYNPKI
+2857 Q
-2869 KDLIS
+2869 
-2874 IKQLD
+2874 
-2879 SPVKMKGLRRAVN
+2879 
-2892 KGKRYDFRNL
+2892 
-2902 TEREYKSLNKTPYLK
+2902 
-2917 EIGKDIGE
+2917 
-2925 QLRLL
+2925 
-2930 YSKKPINTSDSF
+2930 
-2942 FRKLWSAI
+2942 
-2950 SEFFKKMTPE
+2950 
-2960 TRLKF
+2960 
-2965 SVIRNYTNSI
+2965 
-2975 ANAVK
+2975 AVK
-2980 LGDYT
+2980 C
-2985 IIRKSDFKP
+2985 
-2994 GTDTLPS
+2994 
-3001 IVDIGEAFKNNPYE
+3001 
-3015 ESIVYTLNKHGISL
+3015 
-3029 AGEAAIASQGT
+3029 IA
-3040 LYRPS
+3040 L
-3045 ENPLHDLDFEAGNK
+3045 
-3059 SKGEI
+3059 
-3064 ESILRNTFKAYSH
+3064 
-3077 TNTIVNEN
+3077 
-3085 GRVTYTYLVMDRE
+3085 
-3098 FEERRDVPGIG
+3098 
-3109 VNVIYDKKTG
+3109 
-3119 ERLGTRMHSEL
+3119 
-3130 VIEKEGVKGKMLD
+3130 
-3143 FFTGDTTNVFDN
+3143 
-3155 VTINYNGK
+3155 
-3163 NYLFSDYRNAMSFK
+3163 
-3177 INVARLKNIWDYNR
+3177 
-3191 FIPRNENGKIVSLAK
+3191 
-3206 LKNSNKERV
+3206 
-3215 QNLVRNARII
+3215 
-3225 WGHPA
+3225 
-3230 IGKTT
+3230 
-3235 YLERNNDILEWDK
+3235 
-3248 EVNPKRDI
+3248 
-3256 FVRDQIDPNYTMDV
+3256 
-3270 NSTEYKRLKQEYMSN
+3270 
-3285 WENNSEYIKFLTRE
+3285 
-3299 WNKLKDRAQRENK
+3299 
-3312 RLFASPLPLLSIFRN
+3312 
-3327 DFDLIVALPEKQ
+3327 
-3339 FIERNKARG
+3339 
-3348 GSEVGSLSW
+3348 
-3357 KQALDRQLVGI
+3357 
-3368 DTNKI
+3368 
-3373 VYTDKYFSEFMRD
+3373 
-3386 TLGVTWGTLNN
+3386 
-3397 TELEAL
+3397 
-3403 QARGWSEE
+3403 
-3411 KFNSISQVE
+3411 
-3420 RDNAIEC
+3420 
-3427 AGL
+3427 

>member
-1 MGKTKKQ
+1 MAKKSI
-8 PTIEGRVKAGYIDLT
+8 TE
-23 KTGPLSYR
+23 TGPKALRGVRNPDLYPTQSLGLSDIETQSIR
-31 ELRSLNNGLPEE
+31 DELARSTYANYEAAHGHLGYQGLNDPSLYAPIIDTSLPGYGD
-43 SVVNAQRPDN
+43 SM
-53 IGVITALQR
+53 
-62 AGKVNYTEQPTGLG
+62 
-76 ESIYD
+76 YD
-81 PGVANQEQIENL
+81 KGILIDATPADI
-93 QDYRAEAQPWYAKIG
+93 QDQRAEAQPWYAKIG

-131 GGTESINRGD
+131 GGAESINRGD

-204 SGGVYAAPFKAAKIA
+204 SGGVYTAPFKAAKVA

-228 AKATPMVSSAVGSI
+228 AKATPIVSSAVGSI

-279 YKPLFDETM
+279 YKPLFDEAM

-440 WYKSQIDPN
+440 WHKSQIDPN

-512 YNGWKEYQQKV
+512 YNGWKEHQQKV

-542 LNYYQGLIRHNKYQA
+542 LNYYQSLIRHNKYQA

-705 TDRATAMSGEV
+705 ADRATAMSGEV

-748 TDRYNRADK
+748 TDKYNRADK

-764 AVASLNAIRNLDDVN
+764 AVASLNVIRNLDDAN
-779 LAATLARNP
+779 LAATLAKNP
-788 DFVKGLMKEVT
+788 DFVKGLMKEVS
-799 LLDDTVIKADERE
+799 LLDDTVIEADERE
-812 DVLNKLSD
+812 DVLNKLAD
-820 IVKLGNA
+820 IIKLGNA

-883 ILSSEQDAATRDAV
+883 ILNSEQDAATRDAV

-942 WKEQFNIAENLE
+942 WKEQFNAAENLE
-954 QLANPNTIF
+954 QLANPNSIF

-976 DVELAGTRFENAR
+976 DIDIAGNRFQSAR

-1009 SEEYRKPVDESVQG
+1009 SKEYKRPVNEPVAD
-1023 KGTDKDETGDS
+1023 KGIDKDETGDS
-1034 GTPTVPH
+1034 ETPT
-1041 VNPGATPVEV
+1041 
-1051 PSAPVGN
+1051 PVGN

-1183 TSVARYEGL
+1183 ASVTRYEGL
-1192 ENLIKKVRDEY
+1192 EGIIKRVRDEFAQKGSQPSTVINY
-1203 QASRKSDTVGG
+1203 TENTDTPKDELIHITNTNNG
-1214 SPVALSY
+1214 LSHIGE
-1221 LLENGV
+1221 LKEWSKKV
-1227 GTIESAGYFLHAIA
+1227 
-1241 AAFPVISEGIE
+1241 
-1252 SMSDSLDGDV
+1252 GDV
-1262 LGMKPDAFVSSNNPV
+1262 RTESDGWGTYNGLTYYKQSQKGGRGGDNFTIWFKTKPSENVELNLQQAIDSSKNLVELGDKIVSLIRAFSVTPKTQS
-1277 IKRIETFIKEYY
+1277 KGKFIA
-1289 GEEGVNI
+1289 
-1296 YSDLLKNS
+1296 S
-1304 TGFVPAEGKQMDTRI
+1304 P
-1319 EKLVPLKDAPRTATT
+1319 TT
-1334 RFFATPQVRVSKIMV
+1334 RVAKVMV
-1349 GRIPYTSEERS
+1349 GRIPYSTEERS

-1366 VIDGDTK
+1366 VLDGEAK

-1388 KIDDILII
+1388 KVDDRLIT
-1396 KPVDMAQKEG
+1396 KKEG

-1419 SPVAVRVKHFN
+1419 SPAAVRVKHFN

-1444 PVGKGINEALDRL
+1444 PVGKDINEALDKL

-1501 RKSDGTYEMV
+1501 RKPDGTYEMV

-1805 GDNWLGERTETENSR
+1805 GDNWLGERTETENSK
-1820 RALEAGTVVDK
+1820 RALEVGTDVDK
-1831 VIRDFFTSKE
+1831 VIRDFFTLKE

-1851 DAFIDLI
+1851 GAFIDLI
-1858 TKLTEIKSKIEQM
+1858 TKLTEIKSKMEQM

-1896 DILSVDKNGNFKIY
+1896 DILAVDKSGNFKIY
-1910 DVKTSRY
+1910 DVKTSKY
-1917 SFSDKYFNE
+1917 SFSDRHFTE

-1949 FESQYGVR
+1949 FESQYGIR
-1957 PTRLAIFPFVLSYNT
+1957 PTGLAILPFTLTY
-1972 VQATA
+1972 
-1977 VDIPSGTQTRLGLP
+1977 DK
-1991 IAGNRSYF
+1991 
-1999 RTDRKVDDNE
+1999 DKVN
-2009 ARFVSSEKDGKVY
+2009 
-2022 FKPILDTKA
+2022 
-2031 HEATLKSTDAAKSV
+2031 
-2045 VEFTGGDPKEATHFV
+2045 
-2060 LVEPGEATRNPENG
+2060 
-2074 RLMVSKK
+2074 
-2081 VKVFAV
+2081 
-2087 TPSTPYSNRRS
+2087 
-2098 IVTSITQEKGIP
+2098 SITQEKGIP

-2116 VNVPLASAVHAPA
+2116 VNVPLASAVQTPR
-2129 TSSNLPIFDSTME
+2129 TEGPLPIFNSTME

-2189 YGSGRKDIVPIHVTK
+2189 YGSGRKDMVPIHVTK

-2239 NDAHAAE
+2239 NDNHAAE
-2246 IIMKALST
+2246 VIMKALSA
-2254 KPEKVLLLSSEKTQ
+2254 KPEKVLLLSNEKTQ
-2268 IHNPRELEESD
+2268 IHNPMELEES
-2279 AAIRIAQE
+2279 ITRTVQG
-2287 TTPQPQGG
+2287 TSQQSQGG
-2295 ASRTVQKENAVNQKA
+2295 ASRTIQKENTVNKKTV
-2310 AKRTR
+2310 KRTR
-2315 HKLRAADSTR
+2315 HKLRAKDSTR
-2325 PIWDREKEMSWLEKT
+2325 PVWNREKELTWLGKV

-2350 KVVEGLIQVAE
+2350 RVVKGLIQVSE
-2361 NGPVAWGMFSDGIV
+2361 NGPVAWGMFSNGIV
-2375 TLSDIAAEGTAY
+2375 TLSDIAAEGTTY
-2387 HEAFH
+2387 HESFH
-2392 VVFNLMMNDS
+2392 VVFNLMLTPQ
-2402 ERESLFNEARQMF
+2402 ERSALFTEARQQY
-2415 GNKSLLELEEDMAEG
+2415 GDKSEVELEEDMAEG
-2430 FREYVVSQETRSLG
+2430 FREYVTTRQNAGLLDKIKNFFKDLWIKVTNWSSVRPHLTAYYQMINKGKYSNRELPTETLSQAKARQEEYS
-2444 RKILDFFKNLF
+2444 KEMQDILDKAPRDSEGNL
-2455 AKITN
+2455 
-2460 WKYIKPSLTS
+2460 L
-2470 YYRMINQGK
+2470 
-2479 YKNYSLGLSSISR
+2479 
-2492 LREEQYT
+2492 
-2499 SEMQSI
+2499 
-2505 KDKAI
+2505 
-2510 ADGTFM
+2510 
-2516 KAPNGNPTN
+2516 APNGKKSN
-2525 LTDERQWLQVRTK
+2525 LDKRQYVQVRTK
-2538 AFKEWFGDWENNPNE
+2538 AFKDWFGDWTKITFDKDDKPIIPDDV
-2553 ASKVV
+2553 SKVI
-2558 DENDEPLVVYHGT
+2558 DENGEPLVVYHGSKSILKVFDPSKSESRQYLSQQIKPT
-2571 KNNVEISKVD
+2571 NFFSSDETVADFFALTEEQSLASQISKSISIVLDAFAGEDVD
-2581 FSKSDD
+2581 
-2587 LISFFTTN
+2587 
-2595 DKYHTANSYTES
+2595 A
-2607 GINTGNS
+2607 
-2614 NLDTIIENIIEY
+2614 DT
-2626 DGVVDYIKVKKYI
+2626 
-2639 ETTIHNSEVS
+2639 
-2649 LNDLGPF
+2649 L
-2656 DDERSLK
+2656 DDEVWTDAARRTGKSK
-2663 EIIHKNKELLR
+2663 EFVKDFWENKVPREYKMYDEFGTTRMEDPNINKYKYSVFLNMKSPIILDAKGERADRFIKANKEVLNNND
-2674 YLESNKDKLNFSENT
+2674 EVIIININETVGNKDT
-2689 ANIYSFFES
+2689 ATDY
-2698 IKKPL
+2698 L
-2703 VIDVKDKNW
+2703 VRN
-2712 NEIKFED
+2712 
-2719 NTFSTREIAKIA
+2719 
-2731 NERGYDGVIF
+2731 
-2741 KNIRDLGAGMSF
+2741 
-2753 DGAFFENEV
+2753 
-2762 KHPNVYIS
+2762 P
-2770 FKSNQIKSATSN
+2770 NQIKSATDN
-2782 TGKFSTTNDDIRY
+2782 IGTFSRTDDDIRY
-2795 REVDI
+2795 REIPNSSFKSV
-2800 NDSEFKDLKQDLTS
+2800 SEEIQENLLKKGWT
-2814 FFSNFGI
+2814 
-2821 TIEDTSKFDS
+2821 EEKFDS
-2831 EEPIFNALDRVINFN
+2831 ISQEERD
-2846 SIESLTDNAGY
+2846 
-2857 AIAFMMQYNPKI
+2857 Q
-2869 KDLIS
+2869 
-2874 IKQLD
+2874 
-2879 SPVKMKGLRRAVN
+2879 
-2892 KGKRYDFRNL
+2892 
-2902 TEREYKSLNKTPYLK
+2902 
-2917 EIGKDIGE
+2917 
-2925 QLRLL
+2925 
-2930 YSKKPINTSDSF
+2930 
-2942 FRKLWSAI
+2942 
-2950 SEFFKKMTPE
+2950 
-2960 TRLKF
+2960 
-2965 SVIRNYTNSI
+2965 
-2975 ANAVK
+2975 AVK
-2980 LGDYT
+2980 C
-2985 IIRKSDFKP
+2985 
-2994 GTDTLPS
+2994 
-3001 IVDIGEAFKNNPYE
+3001 
-3015 ESIVYTLNKHGISL
+3015 
-3029 AGEAAIASQGT
+3029 IA
-3040 LYRPS
+3040 L
-3045 ENPLHDLDFEAGNK
+3045 
-3059 SKGEI
+3059 
-3064 ESILRNTFKAYSH
+3064 
-3077 TNTIVNEN
+3077 
-3085 GRVTYTYLVMDRE
+3085 
-3098 FEERRDVPGIG
+3098 
-3109 VNVIYDKKTG
+3109 
-3119 ERLGTRMHSEL
+3119 
-3130 VIEKEGVKGKMLD
+3130 
-3143 FFTGDTTNVFDN
+3143 
-3155 VTINYNGK
+3155 
-3163 NYLFSDYRNAMSFK
+3163 
-3177 INVARLKNIWDYNR
+3177 
-3191 FIPRNENGKIVSLAK
+3191 
-3206 LKNSNKERV
+3206 
-3215 QNLVRNARII
+3215 
-3225 WGHPA
+3225 
-3230 IGKTT
+3230 
-3235 YLERNNDILEWDK
+3235 
-3248 EVNPKRDI
+3248 
-3256 FVRDQIDPNYTMDV
+3256 
-3270 NSTEYKRLKQEYMSN
+3270 
-3285 WENNSEYIKFLTRE
+3285 
-3299 WNKLKDRAQRENK
+3299 
-3312 RLFASPLPLLSIFRN
+3312 
-3327 DFDLIVALPEKQ
+3327 
-3339 FIERNKARG
+3339 
-3348 GSEVGSLSW
+3348 
-3357 KQALDRQLVGI
+3357 
-3368 DTNKI
+3368 
-3373 VYTDKYFSEFMRD
+3373 
-3386 TLGVTWGTLNN
+3386 
-3397 TELEAL
+3397 
-3403 QARGWSEE
+3403 
-3411 KFNSISQVE
+3411 
-3420 RDNAIEC
+3420 
-3427 AGL
+3427 

>member
-1 MGKTKKQ
+1 MAKKSI
-8 PTIEGRVKAGYIDLT
+8 TE
-23 KTGPLSYR
+23 TGPKALRGVRNPDLYPTQSLGLSDIEAQSIR
-31 ELRSLNNGLPEE
+31 DELARSTYANYEAAHGHLGYQGLNDPSLYAPIIDTSLPGYGD
-43 SVVNAQRPDN
+43 SMYDKGILIDATPADIQD
-53 IGVITALQR
+53 QR
-62 AGKVNYTEQPTGLG
+62 AE
-76 ESIYD
+76 
-81 PGVANQEQIENL
+81 
-93 QDYRAEAQPWYAKIG
+93 RQPWYAKIG
-108 AGLTKGVV
+108 AGLTKGAI

-131 GGTESINRGD
+131 GGIESINRGD
-141 ISGLWDNDFSKAMQA
+141 MSGLWDNDFSKAMQA

-204 SGGVYAAPFKAAKIA
+204 SGGVYAAPFKAAKVA

-228 AKATPMVSSAVGSI
+228 AKAAPMVSSAVGSI
-242 LSAVNEGRVEA
+242 ISAVNEGRVEA

-268 DDWYDQKLTSE
+268 DDWYDQKLASE
-279 YKPLFDETM
+279 YKPQFDGAM

-440 WYKSQIDPN
+440 WHKSQIDPN

-459 SIAQGVNETVN
+459 SVAQGVNETVN

-512 YNGWKEYQQKV
+512 YNGWKEHQQKV

-542 LNYYQGLIRHNKYQA
+542 LNYYQGLIRHNKYQT

-601 SLDTS
+601 SIDTS

-611 SIVRNTTA
+611 SIVRNTTT

-705 TDRATAMSGEV
+705 ADRATAMSGEV

-748 TDRYNRADK
+748 TDKYNRADK

-764 AVASLNAIRNLDDVN
+764 AVASLNVIRNLDDAN
-779 LAATLARNP
+779 LAATLAKNP
-788 DFVKGLMKEVT
+788 DFVKGLMKEVS
-799 LLDDTVIKADERE
+799 LLDDTVIEADERE
-812 DVLNKLSD
+812 DVLNKLAD
-820 IVKLGNA
+820 IIKLGNA

-840 NPGQQVADHER
+840 NPGQQIADHEKVD
-851 ANQETAQ
+851 QETAQ

-883 ILSSEQDAATRDAV
+883 ILNSEQDAATRDAV

-942 WKEQFNIAENLE
+942 WKEQFNAAENLE
-954 QLANPNTIF
+954 QLANPNSIF

-976 DVELAGTRFENAR
+976 DADVAGNRFQSAR

-1009 SEEYRKPVDESVQG
+1009 SKEYKKPINESVTD
-1023 KGTDKDETGDS
+1023 KGINKDETGDS
-1034 GTPTVPH
+1034 ETPTVPY
-1041 VNPGATPVEV
+1041 VNLGATPVETT
-1051 PSAPVGN
+1051 PTLVGN
-1058 VTAEMVAS
+1058 ITAEMVAS

-1073 SVKTQRDL
+1073 GVKTQRDL

-1122 VDFSGIYSYLRDNGA
+1122 VDFSGIYNYLRDNGA
-1137 FNYVNAAK
+1137 FDYVNAAK

-1183 TSVARYEGL
+1183 ASVTRYEGL
-1192 ENLIKKVRDEY
+1192 EGLIKKVRSEYAQRGSQPSTVINYTENTDTPKDELIHITNTNNGLSHIGELKEWSKKVGDVRKESDGWGTY
-1203 QASRKSDTVGG
+1203 NGLTYYKQSQKGGRGGDNITIWFKTKPSKNVELNLQQAIDSSKRLDELGDKI
-1214 SPVALSY
+1214 VALIRAFS
-1221 LLENGV
+1221 V
-1227 GTIESAGYFLHAIA
+1227 TPKTQSKDKFIA
-1241 AAFPVISEGIE
+1241 SP
-1252 SMSDSLDGDV
+1252 
-1262 LGMKPDAFVSSNNPV
+1262 
-1277 IKRIETFIKEYY
+1277 
-1289 GEEGVNI
+1289 
-1296 YSDLLKNS
+1296 
-1304 TGFVPAEGKQMDTRI
+1304 
-1319 EKLVPLKDAPRTATT
+1319 TT
-1334 RFFATPQVRVSKIMV
+1334 RVSKVMV
-1349 GRIPYTSEERS
+1349 GRIPYSTEERS

-1366 VIDGDTK
+1366 VLDGETK

-1381 GVLTTNE
+1381 GVLTTNLDNTNE
-1388 KIDDILII
+1388 EIDDRLII
-1396 KPVDMAQKEG
+1396 KPADMAQKEG

-1419 SPVAVRVKHFN
+1419 SPAAVRVKHFN

-1444 PVGKGINEALDRL
+1444 PIGKGINEALDRL
-1457 ADAASQDDVSIAMKE
+1457 ADATSQDDVSIAMKE

-1501 RKSDGTYEMV
+1501 RKPDGTYEMV

-1550 GADLSPFGQPRDTAD
+1550 GANLSHFGQPRDTAD

-1590 SSYNNRLIKSNILT
+1590 PGYNNKVIKSNILT

-1640 PSRKVSSPVGGTEGV
+1640 PSRKVSSPVGGTGGV
-1655 VQGTRVIISGTPYIV
+1655 VQGTRVTISGTPYIV

-1717 NKIITPNGDVLD
+1717 NKVITPNGDVLD

-1738 DEAQRIKDKIAGKNK
+1738 NEAQRIKDKIAGRNR
-1753 ETESRIAQSKRIIA
+1753 ETENRIAQSKRVIA

-1775 VDKARTDKDYYYI
+1775 VDKARTDKEYYYI

-1805 GDNWLGERTETENSR
+1805 GDNWLGERVETENSR
-1820 RALEAGTVVDK
+1820 RALEVGTDVDK
-1831 VIRDFFTSKE
+1831 VIRDFFTLKE

-1851 DAFIDLI
+1851 GAFIDLI
-1858 TKLTEIKSKIEQM
+1858 TKLTEIKSKMEQM

-1888 GTRVAGEV
+1888 GSRVAGEV
-1896 DILSVDKNGNFKIY
+1896 DILAVDKNGNFKIY

-1917 SFSDKYFNE
+1917 SFSDRHFTE

-1949 FESQYGVR
+1949 FESQYGIR
-1957 PTRLAIFPFVLSYNT
+1957 PTGLAILPFTLTY
-1972 VQATA
+1972 
-1977 VDIPSGTQTRLGLP
+1977 DK
-1991 IAGNRSYF
+1991 
-1999 RTDRKVDDNE
+1999 DKVN
-2009 ARFVSSEKDGKVY
+2009 
-2022 FKPILDTKA
+2022 
-2031 HEATLKSTDAAKSV
+2031 
-2045 VEFTGGDPKEATHFV
+2045 
-2060 LVEPGEATRNPENG
+2060 
-2074 RLMVSKK
+2074 
-2081 VKVFAV
+2081 
-2087 TPSTPYSNRRS
+2087 
-2098 IVTSITQEKGIP
+2098 SITQEKGIP

-2116 VNVPLASAVHAPA
+2116 VNVPLASAVQAPR
-2129 TSSNLPIFDSTME
+2129 TEGPLPIFNSTME

-2189 YGSGRKDIVPIHVTK
+2189 YGSGRKDMIPIHVTK

-2231 ISTKTNDT
+2231 ISTRTNDT
-2239 NDAHAAE
+2239 NDNHAAE
-2246 IIMKALST
+2246 IIMKALSA
-2254 KPEKVLLLSSEKTQ
+2254 KPEKVLSFSNEKTQ
-2268 IHNPRELEESD
+2268 IYNPMELEES
-2279 AAIRIAQE
+2279 ITRTVQGTTQQSQE
-2287 TTPQPQGG
+2287 G
-2295 ASRTVQKENAVNQKA
+2295 ASRTIQKENIVNKKT

-2315 HKLRAADSTR
+2315 HKLRAKDSTR
-2325 PIWDREKEMSWLEKT
+2325 PVWNREKELTWLGKV

-2350 KVVEGLIQVAE
+2350 RVVKGLIQVSE
-2361 NGPVAWGMFSDGIV
+2361 NGPVAWGMFSNGIV
-2375 TLSDIAAEGTAY
+2375 TLSDIAAEGTTY
-2387 HEAFH
+2387 HESFH
-2392 VVFNLMMNDS
+2392 VVFNLMLTPQ
-2402 ERESLFNEARQMF
+2402 ERSALFTEARQQY
-2415 GNKSLLELEEDMAEG
+2415 GDKSEVELEEDMAEG
-2430 FREYVVSQETRSLG
+2430 FREYVTTRQNAGLLDKIKNFFKDLWIKVTNWNSVRPHLTAYYQMINKGKYSNRVLPIETLSQAKARQEEYS
-2444 RKILDFFKNLF
+2444 KEMQDILDKAPRN
-2455 AKITN
+2455 
-2460 WKYIKPSLTS
+2460 SE
-2470 YYRMINQGK
+2470 GK
-2479 YKNYSLGLSSISR
+2479 LLVRPGGPVSN
-2492 LREEQYT
+2492 LRERQY
-2499 SEMQSI
+2499 
-2505 KDKAI
+2505 A
-2510 ADGTFM
+2510 
-2516 KAPNGNPTN
+2516 
-2525 LTDERQWLQVRTK
+2525 QVRTK
-2538 AFKEWFGDWENNPNE
+2538 AFKDWFGDWENNPSE
-2553 ASKVV
+2553 ASKIV
-2558 DENDEPLVVYHGT
+2558 DKNGEPLVVYHNTPFEFNGVFDMEHESRIMPWASEPFGHVGT
-2571 KNNVEISKVD
+2571 QETANKIRGTQFALFLNIRNPLETPDFVHETVSSMLAELYKQGIISR
-2581 FSKSDD
+2581 
-2587 LISFFTTN
+2587 
-2595 DKYHTANSYTES
+2595 DKYSS
-2607 GINTGNS
+2607 LRGIS
-2614 NLDTIIENIIEY
+2614 
-2626 DGVVDYIKVKKYI
+2626 
-2639 ETTIHNSEVS
+2639 NSELRNLMLS
-2649 LNDLGPF
+2649 L
-2656 DDERSLK
+2656 
-2663 EIIHKNKELLR
+2663 
-2674 YLESNKDKLNFSENT
+2674 
-2689 ANIYSFFES
+2689 
-2698 IKKPL
+2698 
-2703 VIDVKDKNW
+2703 
-2712 NEIKFED
+2712 
-2719 NTFSTREIAKIA
+2719 
-2731 NERGYDGVIF
+2731 GYDGTKYENKAEGGGISY
-2741 KNIRDLGAGMSF
+2741 SF
-2753 DGAFFENEV
+2753 I
-2762 KHPNVYIS
+2762 KP
-2770 FKSNQIKSATSN
+2770 NQIKSATDN
-2782 TGKFSTTNDDIRY
+2782 IGTFSRTNDDIRY
-2795 REVDI
+2795 REVVTW
-2800 NDSEFKDLKQDLTS
+2800 E
-2814 FFSNFGI
+2814 
-2821 TIEDTSKFDS
+2821 
-2831 EEPIFNALDRVINFN
+2831 
-2846 SIESLTDNAGY
+2846 
-2857 AIAFMMQYNPKI
+2857 
-2869 KDLIS
+2869 
-2874 IKQLD
+2874 
-2879 SPVKMKGLRRAVN
+2879 
-2892 KGKRYDFRNL
+2892 
-2902 TEREYKSLNKTPYLK
+2902 
-2917 EIGKDIGE
+2917 
-2925 QLRLL
+2925 
-2930 YSKKPINTSDSF
+2930 
-2942 FRKLWSAI
+2942 
-2950 SEFFKKMTPE
+2950 
-2960 TRLKF
+2960 
-2965 SVIRNYTNSI
+2965 
-2975 ANAVK
+2975 
-2980 LGDYT
+2980 
-2985 IIRKSDFKP
+2985 
-2994 GTDTLPS
+2994 
-3001 IVDIGEAFKNNPYE
+3001 
-3015 ESIVYTLNKHGISL
+3015 TLNS
-3029 AGEAAIASQGT
+3029 
-3040 LYRPS
+3040 
-3045 ENPLHDLDFEAGNK
+3045 
-3059 SKGEI
+3059 
-3064 ESILRNTFKAYSH
+3064 
-3077 TNTIVNEN
+3077 
-3085 GRVTYTYLVMDRE
+3085 
-3098 FEERRDVPGIG
+3098 
-3109 VNVIYDKKTG
+3109 
-3119 ERLGTRMHSEL
+3119 
-3130 VIEKEGVKGKMLD
+3130 
-3143 FFTGDTTNVFDN
+3143 
-3155 VTINYNGK
+3155 
-3163 NYLFSDYRNAMSFK
+3163 
-3177 INVARLKNIWDYNR
+3177 
-3191 FIPRNENGKIVSLAK
+3191 
-3206 LKNSNKERV
+3206 
-3215 QNLVRNARII
+3215 
-3225 WGHPA
+3225 
-3230 IGKTT
+3230 
-3235 YLERNNDILEWDK
+3235 
-3248 EVNPKRDI
+3248 
-3256 FVRDQIDPNYTMDV
+3256 
-3270 NSTEYKRLKQEYMSN
+3270 
-3285 WENNSEYIKFLTRE
+3285 
-3299 WNKLKDRAQRENK
+3299 
-3312 RLFASPLPLLSIFRN
+3312 
-3327 DFDLIVALPEKQ
+3327 
-3339 FIERNKARG
+3339 
-3348 GSEVGSLSW
+3348 
-3357 KQALDRQLVGI
+3357 
-3368 DTNKI
+3368 
-3373 VYTDKYFSEFMRD
+3373 
-3386 TLGVTWGTLNN
+3386 

>member
-1 MGKTKKQ
+1 MSKNSKSAR
-8 PTIEGRVKAGYIDLT
+8 TIDMT

-31 ELRSLNNGLPEE
+31 ELRELNSLDRTPEVE
-43 SVVNAQRPDN
+43 QLLSMPSGTRLDTY
-53 IGVITALQR
+53 GM
-62 AGKVNYTEQPTGLG
+62 GKVSYTQPSEGFDDFGT
-76 ESIYD
+76 SSYD
-81 PGVANQEQIENL
+81 NELVGYDELVNR
-93 QDYRAEAQPWYAKIG
+93 QDIRAERQPWYAKIG

-131 GGTESINRGD
+131 GGAESINRGD

-242 LSAVNEGRVEA
+242 LSAVNEGRIEA

-279 YKPLFDETM
+279 YKPLFDEAM

-380 RTARKTT
+380 RTARKAT

-512 YNGWKEYQQKV
+512 YNGWKEHQQKV

-705 TDRATAMSGEV
+705 ADRATAMSGEV

-732 FQDTIRTE
+732 FQDAIRTE

-764 AVASLNAIRNLDDVN
+764 AVASLNVIRNLDDAN
-779 LAATLARNP
+779 LAATLAKNP
-788 DFVKGLMKEVT
+788 DFVKGLMKEVS
-799 LLDDTVIKADERE
+799 LLDDTVIEADERE
-812 DVLNKLSD
+812 DVLNKLAD
-820 IVKLGNA
+820 IIKLGNA

-840 NPGQQVADHER
+840 NPGQQVEDHER

-904 DNQIAKNYRET
+904 GNQIAKNYRET

-942 WKEQFNIAENLE
+942 WKEQFNTAENLE
-954 QLANPNTIF
+954 QLANPNSIF

-976 DVELAGTRFENAR
+976 DIDIAGNRFQSAR

-1009 SEEYRKPVDESVQG
+1009 SKEYKRPVNEPVAD
-1023 KGTDKDETGDS
+1023 KGIDKDETGDS
-1034 GTPTVPH
+1034 ETPT
-1041 VNPGATPVEV
+1041 
-1051 PSAPVGN
+1051 PVGN

-1183 TSVARYEGL
+1183 ASVTRYEGL
-1192 ENLIKKVRDEY
+1192 EGIIKRVRDEF
-1203 QASRKSDTVGG
+1203 AKRG
-1214 SPVALSY
+1214 
-1221 LLENGV
+1221 
-1227 GTIESAGYFLHAIA
+1227 
-1241 AAFPVISEGIE
+1241 EG
-1252 SMSDSLDGDV
+1252 
-1262 LGMKPDAFVSSNNPV
+1262 A
-1277 IKRIETFIKEYY
+1277 
-1289 GEEGVNI
+1289 
-1296 YSDLLKNS
+1296 
-1304 TGFVPAEGKQMDTRI
+1304 TGK
-1319 EKLVPLKDAPRTATT
+1319 
-1334 RFFATPQVRVSKIMV
+1334 FFAAPQTRVSKVMV
-1349 GRIPYTSEERS
+1349 GRIPYTSEDKS

-1366 VIDGDTK
+1366 VLDGETK

-1381 GVLTTNE
+1381 GVLTTNLDNTNE
-1388 KIDDILII
+1388 GIDDRLII
-1396 KPVDMAQKEG
+1396 KPADMAHKEG

-1412 PNAAGTY
+1412 PNAASTY
-1419 SPVAVRVKHFN
+1419 SPAAVRVKHFN

-1501 RKSDGTYEMV
+1501 RKPDGTYEMV

-1540 EIDIEAAKEM
+1540 EISIEAAKEM

-1640 PSRKVSSPVGGTEGV
+1640 PSRKVSSPVGGTESV

-1753 ETESRIAQSKRIIA
+1753 GTESRIAQSKRIIA

-1851 DAFIDLI
+1851 GAFIDLI
-1858 TKLTEIKSKIEQM
+1858 TKLTEIKSKMEQM
-1871 GETFM
+1871 GETFI

-1888 GTRVAGEV
+1888 DTRVAGEV

-1910 DVKTSRY
+1910 DTKTSRY

-1957 PTRLAIFPFVLSYNT
+1957 PTRLAILPFVLSYNT

-2142 TMITNPKEQ
+2142 TIITNPKEQ

-2189 YGSGRKDIVPIHVTK
+2189 YGSGRKDMVPIHVTK

-2239 NDAHAAE
+2239 NDNHAAE
-2246 IIMKALST
+2246 VIMKALSA
-2254 KPEKVLLLSSEKTQ
+2254 KPEKVLLLSNEKTQ
-2268 IHNPRELEESD
+2268 IHNPMELEES
-2279 AAIRIAQE
+2279 ITRTVQE
-2287 TTPQPQGG
+2287 TSQQSQGG
-2295 ASRTVQKENAVNQKA
+2295 ASRTIQKENAVNKKTV
-2310 AKRTR
+2310 KRTR
-2315 HKLRAADSTR
+2315 HKLRAKDSTR
-2325 PIWDREKEMSWLEKT
+2325 PVWNRERELAWLGKV

-2350 KVVEGLIQVAE
+2350 RVVKGLIQVSE
-2361 NGPVAWGMFSDGIV
+2361 NGPVAWGMFSNGIV
-2375 TLSDIAAEGTAY
+2375 TLSDIAAEGTTY
-2387 HEAFH
+2387 HESFH
-2392 VVFNLMMNDS
+2392 VVFNLMLTPQ
-2402 ERESLFNEARQMF
+2402 ERSALFTEARQQY
-2415 GNKSLLELEEDMAEG
+2415 GNKSEVELEEDMAEG
-2430 FREYVVSQETRSLG
+2430 FREYVTTRQNAGLLDKIKNFFKDLWIKVTNWSSVRPHLTAYYQMINKGKYSNRELPTETLSQAKARQEEYS
-2444 RKILDFFKNLF
+2444 KEMQDILDKAPRDSEGNL
-2455 AKITN
+2455 
-2460 WKYIKPSLTS
+2460 L
-2470 YYRMINQGK
+2470 
-2479 YKNYSLGLSSISR
+2479 
-2492 LREEQYT
+2492 
-2499 SEMQSI
+2499 
-2505 KDKAI
+2505 
-2510 ADGTFM
+2510 
-2516 KAPNGNPTN
+2516 APNGKNSN
-2525 LTDERQWLQVRTK
+2525 LTERQYAQVRTK
-2538 AFKEWFGDWENNPNE
+2538 AFKDWFGDWEEVAPIKEIPITKDKYYRVTTISELNNALSTGKLSTPAISMFDNAILDKVHKHTSISFEELENLNKTIEGQGQIKKIWKDNNISILVPRAKSNHGDIGFQKGSTYYKIDNASEGTVVIVSNNNKTKFLQGHHGSYSGRYNE
-2553 ASKVV
+2553 DINVGEPVVLREGFETSNFDFYKKTKYGWIKINNDNNASKVV
-2558 DENDEPLVVYHGT
+2558 DENGEPLVVYHGSKSILKAFDPSKSESRQYLSQQIKPT
-2571 KNNVEISKVD
+2571 NFFSSDETVADFFALTEEQSLASQISKSISIVLDAFAGEDVD
-2581 FSKSDD
+2581 
-2587 LISFFTTN
+2587 
-2595 DKYHTANSYTES
+2595 A
-2607 GINTGNS
+2607 
-2614 NLDTIIENIIEY
+2614 DT
-2626 DGVVDYIKVKKYI
+2626 
-2639 ETTIHNSEVS
+2639 
-2649 LNDLGPF
+2649 L
-2656 DDERSLK
+2656 DDEVWTDAARRTGKSK
-2663 EIIHKNKELLR
+2663 EFVKDFWEKKVPREYKMYDEFGTTRMEDPNINKYKYNVFLNMKSPIILDAKGERADRFIKANKEVLNNND
-2674 YLESNKDKLNFSENT
+2674 EVIIININETVGNKDT
-2689 ANIYSFFES
+2689 ATDY
-2698 IKKPL
+2698 L
-2703 VIDVKDKNW
+2703 VRN
-2712 NEIKFED
+2712 
-2719 NTFSTREIAKIA
+2719 
-2731 NERGYDGVIF
+2731 
-2741 KNIRDLGAGMSF
+2741 
-2753 DGAFFENEV
+2753 
-2762 KHPNVYIS
+2762 P
-2770 FKSNQIKSATSN
+2770 NQIKSATDN
-2782 TGKFSTTNDDIRY
+2782 IGTFSRTNDDIRY
-2795 REVDI
+2795 REIPNSSFKLV
-2800 NDSEFKDLKQDLTS
+2800 SEEIQENLLKKGWT
-2814 FFSNFGI
+2814 
-2821 TIEDTSKFDS
+2821 EEKFDS
-2831 EEPIFNALDRVINFN
+2831 ISQEERD
-2846 SIESLTDNAGY
+2846 
-2857 AIAFMMQYNPKI
+2857 Q
-2869 KDLIS
+2869 
-2874 IKQLD
+2874 
-2879 SPVKMKGLRRAVN
+2879 
-2892 KGKRYDFRNL
+2892 
-2902 TEREYKSLNKTPYLK
+2902 
-2917 EIGKDIGE
+2917 
-2925 QLRLL
+2925 
-2930 YSKKPINTSDSF
+2930 
-2942 FRKLWSAI
+2942 
-2950 SEFFKKMTPE
+2950 
-2960 TRLKF
+2960 
-2965 SVIRNYTNSI
+2965 
-2975 ANAVK
+2975 AVK
-2980 LGDYT
+2980 C
-2985 IIRKSDFKP
+2985 
-2994 GTDTLPS
+2994 
-3001 IVDIGEAFKNNPYE
+3001 
-3015 ESIVYTLNKHGISL
+3015 
-3029 AGEAAIASQGT
+3029 IA
-3040 LYRPS
+3040 L
-3045 ENPLHDLDFEAGNK
+3045 
-3059 SKGEI
+3059 
-3064 ESILRNTFKAYSH
+3064 
-3077 TNTIVNEN
+3077 
-3085 GRVTYTYLVMDRE
+3085 
-3098 FEERRDVPGIG
+3098 
-3109 VNVIYDKKTG
+3109 
-3119 ERLGTRMHSEL
+3119 
-3130 VIEKEGVKGKMLD
+3130 
-3143 FFTGDTTNVFDN
+3143 
-3155 VTINYNGK
+3155 
-3163 NYLFSDYRNAMSFK
+3163 
-3177 INVARLKNIWDYNR
+3177 
-3191 FIPRNENGKIVSLAK
+3191 
-3206 LKNSNKERV
+3206 
-3215 QNLVRNARII
+3215 
-3225 WGHPA
+3225 
-3230 IGKTT
+3230 
-3235 YLERNNDILEWDK
+3235 
-3248 EVNPKRDI
+3248 
-3256 FVRDQIDPNYTMDV
+3256 
-3270 NSTEYKRLKQEYMSN
+3270 
-3285 WENNSEYIKFLTRE
+3285 
-3299 WNKLKDRAQRENK
+3299 
-3312 RLFASPLPLLSIFRN
+3312 
-3327 DFDLIVALPEKQ
+3327 
-3339 FIERNKARG
+3339 
-3348 GSEVGSLSW
+3348 
-3357 KQALDRQLVGI
+3357 
-3368 DTNKI
+3368 
-3373 VYTDKYFSEFMRD
+3373 
-3386 TLGVTWGTLNN
+3386 
-3397 TELEAL
+3397 
-3403 QARGWSEE
+3403 
-3411 KFNSISQVE
+3411 
-3420 RDNAIEC
+3420 
-3427 AGL
+3427 